1 MVDAVLGLIGTLLY
15 PLFSIIFVVLSL
27 MQNVFYSFA
36 GIGNVYY
43 GSSANGTGSMTPIT
57 GENDGGEA
65 SSGLLYYLL
74 TSSVVKNI
82 IISILILG
90 LFLLVIFTTL
100 AFIKTIYVDKP
111 KSWRDIITSAVKGLT
126 NFIVLPVCCLL
137 GVWVG
142 NIVLQAINGATS
154 SGGSIYLDRKLFVAC
169 SYDANYYRLNSFDAN
184 SSESAEAYAKIMA
197 TLSRYSSNKEMS
209 ELKPEQGKNSEYYAR
224 VVDEMFSTSAI
235 NINRYSTVGE
245 YYQLYSINYLFL
257 IVGGIFMLYVMANV
271 TYGMIKRMFILMML
285 FVISPA
291 LCAMYP
297 LDDGAAVKSWSG
309 DVKKNILSAYGA
321 VAGMNLFFS
330 LMPVIQNINISL
342 SGNASLADWT
352 GVSNILQ
359 LIILICGLFC
369 VNDFINMI
377 SGYIGAGNAFG
388 DGKSLRAST
397 KGAIQKQTKKVGNVA
412 GAFARANAAGSV
424 GGAKAWFGSMAKSTT
439 GGVQKSLGLDWG
451 LKDEY
456 KKGLDDYYK
465 SQDAHSKALKA
476 DKDRQKDKTQQA
488 SDRAMFKG
496 DKATLKR
503 DLEAH
508 AGDKAEQR
516 RLKREFNET
525 HGYHYTNEADA
536 VDQILRFKSDDLR
549 KREAYR
555 IAAASNGEISGE
567 KLYGKAKAED
577 SARKVKSASGV
588 ADAVV
593 AGQKEEQS
601 AQRTFNFA
609 KMQVQKLEALETDL
623 TADGLHL
630 EGALGHSMFDKKV
643 TDAEMTSLSAADQ
656 AIAQRYNANFD
667 ERNKMPSKQILEE
680 NITEAGK
687 ALASAATNME
697 VQIDKLAAK
706 MGVTLEDAINT
717 VGRDLGKLDSALRD
731 TSLTDAMKNFVNELD
746 KSRKKMK
753 DGDK

>member
-1 MVDAVLGLIGTLLY
+1 
-15 PLFSIIFVVLSL
+15 
-27 MQNVFYSFA
+27 
-36 GIGNVYY
+36 
-43 GSSANGTGSMTPIT
+43 
-57 GENDGGEA
+57 
-65 SSGLLYYLL
+65 
-74 TSSVVKNI
+74 
-82 IISILILG
+82 
-90 LFLLVIFTTL
+90 
-100 AFIKTIYVDKP
+100 
-111 KSWRDIITSAVKGLT
+111 
-126 NFIVLPVCCLL
+126 
-137 GVWVG
+137 
-142 NIVLQAINGATS
+142 
-154 SGGSIYLDRKLFVAC
+154 
-169 SYDANYYRLNSFDAN
+169 
-184 SSESAEAYAKIMA
+184 
-197 TLSRYSSNKEMS
+197 
-209 ELKPEQGKNSEYYAR
+209 
-224 VVDEMFSTSAI
+224 
-235 NINRYSTVGE
+235 
-245 YYQLYSINYLFL
+245 
-257 IVGGIFMLYVMANV
+257 MLYVMANV

-330 LMPVIQNINISL
+330 FMPVIQNINISL

-465 SQDAHSKALKA
+465 SQDAHFKAMKA
-476 DKDRQKDKTQQA
+476 DKNRQQDKTQQA
-488 SDRAMFKG
+488 TDRSDFKR
-496 DKATLKR
+496 DKETLKTN
-503 DLEAH
+503 LAAH

-567 KLYGKAKAED
+567 KLYGKAMAED
-577 SARKVKSASGV
+577 SARKLKSASGV

-630 EGALGHSMFDKKV
+630 EGVLGHSMFDKKV
-643 TDAEMTSLSAADQ
+643 TEAEMTSLSAADQ

-746 KSRKKMK
+746 KSRKRMK